1 MCNTFIHKRVCKM
14 QKQEVMCFVCTLSV
28 SRRKTPLKNNHQNR
42 KMHSRHS
49 SGDEKGDDVFHH
61 HQMVFEQKKKFTK
74 KNETLFKTSF
84 FMHRAYFVLI
94 VFQPN

>member
-1 MCNTFIHKRVCKM
+1 MCVILLYTNACVKCKN
-14 QKQEVMCFVCTLSV
+14 KVMCFVCTLV

-49 SGDEKGDDVFHH
+49 DDEKGDDVFHH